1 MKLTTRDLTMIPLFT
16 ALMFVGAKVSIPFSA
31 VPITFQLFFS
41 VFAGLLLGARNGL
54 ISQLLYIG
62 MGLIGIPVFTYGGGF
77 QYIFN
82 PTFGYLI
89 GFAGCALIVGTLAER
104 TKVVNFT
111 KLLGFAT
118 LGLVF
123 TYAFGNVYFYMI
135 KNIYVGTPMALSAIF
150 KMMIPY
156 MIKDYVLLIIAAYVS
171 ALLIPR
177 LKKAGIYK
185 VKEMA

>member
-1 MKLTTRDLTMIPLFT
+1 MKFTTRDLTMIPLFT
-16 ALMFVGAKVSIPFSA
+16 ALMFVGAKVSIPFA
-31 VPITFQLFFS
+31 TVPITFQLFFS
-41 VFAGLLLGARNGL
+41 VFAGLLLGARNGF

-89 GFAGCALIVGTLAER
+89 GFAICALIVGILSER
-104 TKVVNFT
+104 TKDVNFI
-111 KLLGFAT
+111 KLLAFAT
-118 LGLVF
+118 VGFLF
-123 TYAFGNVYFYMI
+123 TYFFGNVYFYLI

-156 MIKDYVLLIIAAYVS
+156 MVKDFVLLIIAAYVS
-171 ALLIPR
+171 SLLIPR
-177 LKKAGIYK
+177 LRKAGIYRA
-185 VKEMA
+185 KEMA

>member
-1 MKLTTRDLTMIPLFT
+1 
-16 ALMFVGAKVSIPFSA
+16 
-31 VPITFQLFFS
+31 
-41 VFAGLLLGARNGL
+41 
-54 ISQLLYIG
+54 

-135 KNIYVGTPMALSAIF
+135 KNIYVGTPMGTFCDI
-150 KMMIPY
+150 
-156 MIKDYVLLIIAAYVS
+156 
-171 ALLIPR
+171 
-177 LKKAGIYK
+177 
-185 VKEMA
+185 